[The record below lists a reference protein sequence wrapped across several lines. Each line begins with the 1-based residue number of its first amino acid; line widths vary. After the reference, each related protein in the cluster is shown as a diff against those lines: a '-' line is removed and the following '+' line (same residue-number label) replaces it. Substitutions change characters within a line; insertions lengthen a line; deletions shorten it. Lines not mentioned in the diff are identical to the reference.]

1 MRPTRKSAVGTK
13 EIAHRERERERERGR
28 RRGSKGRGDGFLSCD
43 GKEVPTASQ
52 PG

>member
-13 EIAHRERERERERGR
+13 EIAQRVRERERGGGEEER
-28 RRGSKGRGDGFLSCD
+28 KQGTGDGFLSCD